1 METWSPASFTA
12 LMSERQSRARLTPG
26 AWGIKVASS
35 LATLPLGTLA
45 GVREVAQGSL
55 WPSETRAPAG
65 KPAAIPRGLAPSAA
79 AAGRAVLSSGLASD
93 PREGRWSV
101 WCSPEAGGEAAGTF
115 PTAGRGDL
123 DGVHCPD
130 LQRGGPGTAGSALAP
145 GLLAT
150 KGGDGNAA
158 GGAASSSD
166 AAVFALLL
174 LRSPKFFSSSL
185 ERGGK

>member
-26 AWGIKVASS
+26 AWGLKVASS

-55 WPSETRAPAG
+55 RAFRDQR
-65 KPAAIPRGLAPSAA
+65 PRRKARGDPPRP
-79 AAGRAVLSSGLASD
+79 RALGGSSGSGCPQLPSGVR
-93 PREGRWSV
+93 PPGRRWSV

-130 LQRGGPGTAGSALAP
+130 QQRGGLGTAGSALAP
-145 GLLAT
+145 GLLTT

-158 GGAASSSD
+158 GGEASGSD